1 MKFLEIDS
9 PFMRVL
15 GRIADLM
22 IINFLTILLC
32 IPVITAGAAFTAM
45 HYVLLKIVRDEEGY
59 IVKQYFRSFKENF
72 LQATILWIGMLAV
85 SAALFVDWRIM
96 RMQGDQFS
104 GVMLILLFAAALASY
119 LIMIYIFPV
128 LSRYKNTIRGTLKT
142 SLSMSVLGIFTL
154 RTIASAILI
163 PLPFI
168 LALLFGY
175 ASVPFFAVICF
186 SGPGYLRAMMY
197 SGLFDKYE
205 GKEKNSDGENEE
217 SE

>member
-22 IINFLTILLC
+22 IINLLTILLC

-142 SLSMSVLGIFTL
+142 SLSMSVLGILTL

-175 ASVPFFAVICF
+175 ASVPFFVVICF

>member
-142 SLSMSVLGIFTL
+142 SLSMSVLGILTL

-175 ASVPFFAVICF
+175 ASVPFFVVICF

-217 SE
+217 TE

>member
-59 IVKQYFRSFKENF
+59 IVNQYFRSFKEHF

-104 GVMLILLFAAALASY
+104 GVMLILLLAAALASY

-142 SLSMSVLGIFTL
+142 SLSMSVLGILTL

-175 ASVPFFAVICF
+175 ASVPFFVVICF